1 MKKLFLVLSFI
12 FVTGFLVNGQDIV
25 NYKYLKS
32 YTKEQINEINSL
44 INAQYGM
51 DIYYLEYTTK
61 KLNADRDTASGM
73 FAVPAIKNTKFPI
86 LIYEHGTANDRNSVP
101 SKDDNQ
107 VLAAVL
113 GSYGYICVF
122 PDYIGLGIS
131 KGLHPYLDPKS
142 ESWAT
147 IDMLKAVKKLKD
159 EKVLNYNNQLFVT
172 GYSQGGHA
180 AMATSRGLQ
189 DIQVEVTASAP
200 MSGPYSISKEMK
212 SFTLSDREYR
222 FCGYLGSVFLSA
234 KYVHPDLLAELSVED
249 AFKPDFAKIV
259 NRFASEEIDLN
270 TMNKAMINL
279 LSKEGEKI
287 IPNRMLKDEVKQKV
301 LEDPEYSLN
310 KALKRMDV
318 CDWKPE
324 FPLKMIYCKADD
336 QVTYRNAVYTDSLMK
351 VNGAK
356 DVSAVDVFSAGNHGS
371 CFNFAL
377 LNMLKFFGEYQ
388 KIETSSNDNVTLAG
402 NEFYPNPSHGIIN
415 FNLPNTFGSK
425 VKVRILNLEGKV
437 VFERIIGTQEKT
449 IDISQIGKGVFF
461 VVLNGNGVTRGK
473 LVVY

>member
-12 FVTGFLVNGQDIV
+12 FTTVFLIKGQDIV

-32 YTKEQINEINSL
+32 YTKKQIKDINPL
-44 INAQYGM
+44 INAQYDM

-61 KLNADRDTASGM
+61 KINSNKDTASGM
-73 FAVPAIKNTKFPI
+73 FAVPASKITKFPI
-86 LIYEHGTANDRNSVP
+86 LIYEHGTANDRNGVP

-107 VLAAVL
+107 VLAAVI

-147 IDMLKAVKKLKD
+147 IDMLNAVKKLK
-159 EKVLNYNNQLFVT
+159 EKKILNYNDQLFVT

-180 AMATSRGLQ
+180 AMAASKGLQ
-189 DIQVEVTASAP
+189 DTKVKLTASAP

-212 SFTLSDREYR
+212 AFTLSDREYR

-234 KYVHPDLLAELSVED
+234 KYIYPDLLAELSVED
-249 AFKPDFAKIV
+249 AFKPDFAEIINK
-259 NRFASEEIDLN
+259 FAIEEIDLN

-279 LSKEGEKI
+279 LSKDGGKVT
-287 IPNRMLKDEVKQKV
+287 PSRMFKDEVKQKV

-318 CDWKPE
+318 CDWKPD

-356 DVSAVDVFSAGNHGS
+356 EVSSVDVFSAGNHGS
-371 CFNFAL
+371 CFSFAL
-377 LNMLKFFGEYQ
+377 LKMVKFFSEYQ
-388 KIETSSNDNVTLAG
+388 KIQTSSYDIITDG
-402 NEFYPNPSHGIIN
+402 IEFYPNPNHGFLN
-415 FNLPNTFGSK
+415 FNLPNRFDSK
-425 VKVRILNLEGKV
+425 VKVQILNIQGQVVLE
-437 VFERIIGTQEKT
+437 ERIGNKEKT

-461 VVLNGNGVTRGK
+461 IVVNGKEVSRKK

>member
-1 MKKLFLVLSFI
+1 MKKLFLVLGFI
-12 FVTGFLVNGQDIV
+12 FTTGFLVNGQDIV

-32 YTKEQINEINSL
+32 YTIEQINEINPL
-44 INAQYGM
+44 INAQYDM

-61 KLNADRDTASGM
+61 KINLDKDTASGM
-73 FAVPAIKNTKFPI
+73 FAVPVSKDTKFPI

-131 KGLHPYLDPKS
+131 RGLHPYLDPKS

-189 DIQVEVTASAP
+189 DIQVKVTASAP

-212 SFTLSDREYR
+212 AFTLSDREYR

-234 KYVHPDLLAELSVED
+234 KYVYPDLLAELSVED

-270 TMNKAMINL
+270 TMNTAMINL
-279 LSKEGEKI
+279 LSKDDGKV
-287 IPNRMLKDEVKQKV
+287 IPSRMLKDKIKEKILK
-301 LEDPEYSLN
+301 DPDFPLN
-310 KALKRMDV
+310 KALKKMDV

-351 VNGAK
+351 INGAK
-356 DVSAVDVFSAGNHGS
+356 DVSAIDVFSAGNHGS
-371 CFNFAL
+371 CFSFAL
-377 LNMLKFFGEYQ
+377 LKMVNFFGGYQ
-388 KIETSSNDNVTLAG
+388 KIQTSNNDDFTIDG
-402 NEFYPNPSHGIIN
+402 IEFYPNPNHGILN
-415 FNLPNTFGSK
+415 FNLSNRFGSE
-425 VKVRILNLEGKV
+425 VKVQILNLQGQV
-437 VFERIIGTQEKT
+437 VFEKRMGHKEKT
-449 IDISQIGKGVFF
+449 IDISQIGKGIFF
-461 VVLNGNGVTRGK
+461 IVLNGKEVKRRK
-473 LVVY
+473 LLVY